1 MVFSSPIFLFVFFP
15 IMFIIYYL
23 LKKQYRNGWLLFC
36 SLVFYAWSGLK
47 YLIILLFS
55 VIFNFLISKRI
66 EQKNGKFLL
75 LGIIF
80 NIGLLGIYKYLN
92 FFIENIASFLGW
104 ININFTINRIDIIM
118 PIGISFFTFQILAY
132 DIDLYWGKV
141 ERQQRLDKLL
151 LYVSMFPQLI
161 AGPIVR
167 YIDVEKEIENR
178 EISKENVYYGL
189 QRFVIGLAEKVLLAD
204 LLGNCLNFI
213 FVENVS
219 SGTLQSWLG
228 MGIYSMQI
236 YLDFAGYSDM
246 AIGMGE
252 MLGFHFS
259 ENFINPYLATSIQ
272 DFWRRWHISL
282 SSWFRDYLYI
292 PLGGNRGGK
301 WKTYRNLLII
311 FAVTGL
317 WHGASWNFVI
327 WGLWHGGFAIF
338 ERLGGRK
345 FLIKMPNVLQRIYTL
360 LVVGIGWLMFRTDR
374 FYENLNC
381 IKRLF
386 IYKSSG
392 SLTALVSILDIKL
405 IICIIIS
412 TIICL
417 GGLNWKRKQRK
428 ILFDI
433 GIILLFWCVI
443 MQISASQFSPFLYFR
458 F

>member
-104 ININFTINRIDIIM
+104 ININFPINRIDIIM

-189 QRFVIGLAEKVLLAD
+189 QRFVIG
-204 LLGNCLNFI
+204 
-213 FVENVS
+213 
-219 SGTLQSWLG
+219 
-228 MGIYSMQI
+228 
-236 YLDFAGYSDM
+236 
-246 AIGMGE
+246 
-252 MLGFHFS
+252 
-259 ENFINPYLATSIQ
+259 
-272 DFWRRWHISL
+272 
-282 SSWFRDYLYI
+282 
-292 PLGGNRGGK
+292 
-301 WKTYRNLLII
+301 
-311 FAVTGL
+311 
-317 WHGASWNFVI
+317 
-327 WGLWHGGFAIF
+327 
-338 ERLGGRK
+338 
-345 FLIKMPNVLQRIYTL
+345 
-360 LVVGIGWLMFRTDR
+360 
-374 FYENLNC
+374 
-381 IKRLF
+381 
-386 IYKSSG
+386 
-392 SLTALVSILDIKL
+392 
-405 IICIIIS
+405 
-412 TIICL
+412 
-417 GGLNWKRKQRK
+417 
-428 ILFDI
+428 
-433 GIILLFWCVI
+433 
-443 MQISASQFSPFLYFR
+443 
-458 F
+458 